1 MTSSLSFVSLSWSR
15 SQINWQ
21 ILLEFEFSSSLLL

>member
-15 SQINWQ
+15 ITD
-21 ILLEFEFSSSLLL
+21 